1 MNNFTPKLR
10 FIVMSD
16 IHVKPEK
23 DCKELA
29 RLKKGLE
36 AAYSYAEDCD
46 YNKIDAF
53 FVVGDF
59 ANSGAEQEMLNFKEV
74 TDTYLKPET
83 DMTIAL
89 ASHEYHGA
97 GEDAAKEKLKRIFG
111 MHYDAH
117 KIINGFHFISVSSTR
132 GCEFDEPQVK
142 FAKQALAEAAED
154 APDSPIF
161 FFQHPHITDTVYGS
175 IYWGD
180 DALYSTLMNYPQVVD
195 FSGHSHA
202 PINDPRSIHQKH
214 FTSLGT
220 GSLSYFELDEFD
232 KHYGTVPPDKESCAQ
247 FYIVEADA
255 ENRVR
260 ILPYDILTENFF
272 PCIREI
278 EKPSE
283 PDTFVYTDKR
293 YLTTVKPHFAD
304 NAKVW
309 TEKTEDG
316 IQITFNQAEIT
327 EDMVNDY
334 KVVVRDANNH
344 IVKQLAAWSHYYLYN
359 MPETVSVPVKD
370 LKTGKYTA
378 KITANGFWNNESD
391 NALSIEFEI

>member
-1 MNNFTPKLR
+1 MFTPKVR

-29 RLKKGLE
+29 RLKKGLTS
-36 AAYSYAEDCD
+36 AYRYAESCD

-59 ANSGAEQEMLNFKEV
+59 ANRGEEQEMLNFKEV
-74 TDTYLKPET
+74 TDEYLKPET

-97 GEDAAKEKLKRIFG
+97 GVEPAREKLKRILG
-111 MHYDAH
+111 MDYNAH
-117 KIINGFHFISVSSTR
+117 KVINGFHFISVSTSR
-132 GCEFDEPQVK
+132 SCDFDEPECE
-142 FAKQALAEAAED
+142 FAKNALAEAAED
-154 APDSPIF
+154 NPGAPIF
-161 FFQHPHITDTVYGS
+161 FFQHPHISDTVYGS
-175 IYWGD
+175 INWGE
-180 DALYSTLMNYPQVVD
+180 DALYSTLMNYPQVID

-232 KHYGTVPPDKESCAQ
+232 KYYGTIPPDDENCAQ

-255 ENRVR
+255 DNRVR
-260 ILPYDILTENFF
+260 VMPYDILTDNFF
-272 PCIREI
+272 PCSREI
-278 EKPSE
+278 EKPCE
-283 PDTFVYTDKR
+283 PDTFIYTDKR
-293 YLTTVKPHFAD
+293 YLTEVKPHFTD
-304 NAKVW
+304 NAKAWV
-309 TEKTEDG
+309 EKTDDG
-316 IQITFNQAEIT
+316 IQITFDQAEIA
-327 EDMVNDY
+327 EDMIDDY
-334 KVVVRDANNH
+334 KIVVRNADNF
-344 IVKQLAAWSHYYLYN
+344 IVKQLTAWSHYYLYN

-370 LKTGKYTA
+370 LKAGKYTA
-378 KITANGFWNNESD
+378 KITAFGFWHNESD
-391 NALSIEFEI
+391 NALTVEFEI